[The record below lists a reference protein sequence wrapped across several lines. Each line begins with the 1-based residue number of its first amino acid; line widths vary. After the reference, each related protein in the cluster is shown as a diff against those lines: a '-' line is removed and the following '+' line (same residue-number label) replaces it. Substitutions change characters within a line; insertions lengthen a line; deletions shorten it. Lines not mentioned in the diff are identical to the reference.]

1 MEILNR
7 SSMRQAFIN
16 EGIVQVSYTDA
27 IKPEVR
33 DLVSQAEQA
42 VKENQLLKFL
52 SQFPESLE

>member
-1 MEILNR
+1 
-7 SSMRQAFIN
+7 MRQAFIN